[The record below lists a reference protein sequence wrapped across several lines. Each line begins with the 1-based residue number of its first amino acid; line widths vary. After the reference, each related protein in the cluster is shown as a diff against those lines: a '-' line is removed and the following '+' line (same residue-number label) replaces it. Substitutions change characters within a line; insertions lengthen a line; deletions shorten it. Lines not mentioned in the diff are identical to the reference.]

1 MTAAW
6 QAFEEKSH
14 SLLGLFLNAP
24 LHCTKKAPISQG
36 EYSPFG
42 NPRIVYKLNLGS
54 MSYTVLHLEKAKGN
68 DSGMSAHIERTVHP
82 KNADASRTY
91 LNKEMIAYPEGIKN
105 RTSAI
110 QNRLDNANLKRKIGT
125 NQVRAIRV
133 MLSGTHET
141 MKAIEKNKQLG
152 KWCKDNLHWLK
163 ETFGEE
169 NLVSAV
175 LHMDEKTPHIHATI
189 IPIVTGERRKAKKDS
204 NPLIYKK
211 KNSNANRLCAD
222 DVMARNKLKHYQNTY
237 AAAMAKYGLRRGIE
251 GSEAKHIST
260 SEYYRNLHEKNQQLE
275 QEKNQKQSELKAIEK
290 NISSKRIVE
299 NFANAITGSKTKKL
313 EQENEQM
320 KKEINILK
328 IHNDR
333 EKGKMQESVSKLEN
347 TLEKQNKVFDKVFKY
362 HPEIKDSLPII
373 VECEKMGL
381 LPELIRTLLEKQELH
396 ISGEIYSSRHFKS
409 FRVES
414 LKLSIEYDKAEKSKI
429 LKIENVQSQKWLE
442 EKYKESLKVNSIKN
456 NEITI
461 NRLKR

>member
-1 MTAAW
+1 
-6 QAFEEKSH
+6 
-14 SLLGLFLNAP
+14 
-24 LHCTKKAPISQG
+24 
-36 EYSPFG
+36 
-42 NPRIVYKLNLGS
+42 

-68 DSGMSAHIERTVHP
+68 DSAMSAHIERTVHP
-82 KNADASRTY
+82 KNADASRTH

-110 QNRLDNANLKRKIGT
+110 QNRLDSANLRRKIGT
-125 NQVRAIRV
+125 NQVRAIRI

-141 MKAIEKNKQLG
+141 MKAIEKNKQLDN
-152 KWCKDNLHWLK
+152 WSKDNLDWLK

-189 IPIVTGERRKAKKDS
+189 VPIVTGERRKSKKDS
-204 NPLIYKK
+204 NPHTYKK
-211 KNSNANRLCAD
+211 KNSNVNRLCAD
-222 DVMARNKLKHYQNTY
+222 DVMARNRLKHYQNTY
-237 AAAMAKYGLRRGIE
+237 AVAMAQYGLRRGIE

-260 SEYYRNLHEKNQQLE
+260 SEYYRNLHLQNQQLE
-275 QEKNQKQSELKAIEK
+275 QEKNIKQSELKAIEK

-299 NFANAITGSKTKKL
+299 NFANVITGSKTKKL
-313 EQENEQM
+313 EQENEKM
-320 KKEINILK
+320 KSELNQVKNSNNI
-328 IHNDR
+328 
-333 EKGKMQESVSKLEN
+333 EKGKLQDSVLKLEN
-347 TLEKQNKVFDKVFKY
+347 NLEKQNKVFDKVLQY